1 MCRGWILRVG
11 ACGFRAIGLKQAVG
25 FRAWGD
31 QGLRFRTLSLRFRIS
46 GFVGAMISDF
56 FCKEAKYLAKA
67 WSFLN

>member
-31 QGLRFRTLSLRFRIS
+31 QGLRFRTLSLRFRIA
-46 GFVGAMISDF
+46 GFVGAMIPDF
-56 FCKEAKYLAKA
+56 LQRSEVSGKGMVF
-67 WSFLN
+67 FN